1 MTKLGL
7 SLLSGL
13 SFIVSATSIALPPA
27 NTTTSRLTS
36 RVPSHFPCD
45 CYLVSGEDPGYF
57 ANYKFW
63 DFRDVNL
70 PHNSNASET
79 NTHSPR
85 TSTANLWESET
96 LPLSESLFNTD
107 WQAQSWSRRNTI
119 DSILPIVNSEFN
131 AFFARHP
138 NLPNTTQLVLRT
150 TRLANYSSTAE
161 IESVNG
167 NFFHCSVR
175 VRMRLMSRDAITR
188 KPDDKTPD
196 INKVPRGACAGI
208 FTYRSATCESDLE
221 FLTSDPPNTIHY
233 ANQPDYDPDADVI
246 IPGASEV
253 VTTVPRPWSAWG
265 THRMDWFV
273 NKTRW
278 YADGELQ
285 ADVSVSVPDR
295 PSILA
300 MNLWSDGGVWT
311 GDMKVDE
318 SVYMGIEWI
327 EIAYNTSTVGLS
339 PIETNQRHRNRPSE
353 WRKGGSHQKR
363 QVSGYDAGER
373 CERPCYLD
381 KMQYY

>member
-13 SFIVSATSIALPPA
+13 SFIASAASIALPPA
-27 NTTTSRLTS
+27 NTTSQLSS

-45 CYLVSGEDPGYF
+45 CYLVSGDGPGYF
-57 ANYKFW
+57 TNYKFW
-63 DFRDVNL
+63 DFRDVTL
-70 PHNSNASET
+70 PRNPNASET
-79 NTHSPR
+79 NT
-85 TSTANLWESET
+85 ADLWESET
-96 LPLSESLFNTD
+96 LPLSESPFNAD
-107 WQAQSWSRRNTI
+107 WQAQSWSRRKTI
-119 DSILPIVNSEFN
+119 DSIVPIVNSEFN

-138 NLPNTTQLVLRT
+138 NHPDTTQLVLRA

-167 NFFHCSVR
+167 TFFHCSLR
-175 VRMRLMSRDAITR
+175 VRMRLMS
-188 KPDDKTPD
+188 KDDIARRPEDNTPD
-196 INKVPRGACAGI
+196 VNKVPRGACAGI

-233 ANQPDYDPDADVI
+233 ANQPDYDPEADVI

-253 VTTVPRPWSAWG
+253 ITTVPRPWSAWV

-285 ADVSVSVPDR
+285 ADVSVGVPDQ

-318 SVYMGIEWI
+318 SVYMGIEWV
-327 EIAYNTSTVGLS
+327 EIAYNTSSVGPR

-353 WRKGGSHQKR
+353 WRKVSSHQKK
-363 QVSGYDAGER
+363 QASDHDAGER

>member
-1 MTKLGL
+1 MTKLSL
-7 SLLSGL
+7 SLLASL
-13 SFIVSATSIALPPA
+13 SFIVSVASTALPPSNTA
-27 NTTTSRLTS
+27 NSLLTP

-45 CYLVSGEDPGYF
+45 CYLISGEDPGYF
-57 ANYKFW
+57 TNYKFW
-63 DFRDVNL
+63 DFRNVRL
-70 PHNSNASET
+70 PHNHSASET
-79 NTHSPR
+79 NTNSPL
-85 TSTANLWESET
+85 ANTILWESET
-96 LPLSESLFNTD
+96 LPLSESPFNTD
-107 WQAQSWSRRNTI
+107 WQTQSWSRNKTV
-119 DSILPIVNSEFN
+119 DSIIPIVNSEFN

-138 NLPNTTQLVLRT
+138 NYLDTTQLVLRT

-167 NFFHCSVR
+167 NFFHCSIR
-175 VRMRLMSRDAITR
+175 VRMRLI
-188 KPDDKTPD
+188 
-196 INKVPRGACAGI
+196 GACAGI
-208 FTYRSATCESDLE
+208 FTYRSAMCESDLE

-233 ANQPDYDPDADVI
+233 ANQPDYDPEADI
-246 IPGASEV
+246 IVPGASEV

-353 WRKGGSHQKR
+353 WRKGGSHQKK
-363 QVSGYDAGER
+363 QVSGGEAR
-373 CERPCYLD
+373 ESCERPCYLD